1 MKKTVVLEQ
10 EDIDDLRDTI
20 SNAIDTTENLTNE
33 KVLEVWN
40 KLPDDIKENAIHWGL
55 DDTVV
60 GDEIYEWI
68 IDNGI

>member
-20 SNAIDTTENLTNE
+20 FNAIGTTENLTNE

-55 DDTVV
+55 NDTVV
-60 GDEIYEWI
+60 GDKIYEWI